1 MYESFFELKCKPFSL
16 LPDPDFLFLSS
27 RHSIALSLLE
37 YSLTGQAGFCVIT
50 GDIGSGKTTLVR
62 AFLGRV
68 GREFS
73 VGLISNTHAQ
83 VRDIAGWAL
92 TAFGQKQTSNNPA
105 EVYQELMAYLIAEY
119 GAGRQCIL
127 IVDEA
132 QNLSIEALEELR
144 LLSNINSG
152 KDLLLQILLVGQPEL
167 LEKLKQPELRQ
178 FAQRIAV
185 SHHLSPLNF
194 AETRKYIEHRLV
206 VSGASKPIFS
216 EMAVGAVQYFSGGVP
231 RLINSICDLCLV
243 YAFADGVHEIDEGLV
258 FRVIT
263 DRQLS
268 GIAPFANTKAVD
280 DPAVREEIS
289 VIAQSDKPR
298 PEVPDEAPAAVDAA
312 AKIAAVNPDAP
323 AVPVAK
329 APAPRKPAVVPAAS
343 SRPAETVQPIAIT
356 PRPLPVAAAPVP
368 TPAPSATEGAASNPT
383 AEDQYL
389 DGEDSDLLL
398 TCEADQ
404 DESLEPEPQRLN
416 GLQNPRVVVLHAE
429 PADRLTTARPSTPK
443 SDIDRQFP
451 VIEGDRGGSTV
462 DGDSLRVE
470 ETLLQAAPS
479 GTPKPSERS
488 WWRRAFRRGA

>member
-73 VGLISNTHAQ
+73 VGLISNTHVQ

-92 TAFGQKQTSNNPA
+92 TAFGQKQSSTNPA

-132 QNLSIEALEELR
+132 QNLSLEALEELR

-185 SHHLSPLNF
+185 SHHLSPLSF

-206 VSGASKPIFS
+206 VAGGSKPVFS
-216 EMAVGAVQYFSGGVP
+216 EMAIGAIQYFSGGVP

-243 YAFADGVHEIDEGLV
+243 YAFADGLREVDEGLV

-268 GIAPFANTKAVD
+268 GIAPFAHTKAVD
-280 DPAVREEIS
+280 DPTVREEIS
-289 VIAQSDKPR
+289 VIARSDRPDAKAAEKATPAT
-298 PEVPDEAPAAVDAA
+298 PEVA
-312 AKIAAVNPDAP
+312 AKV
-323 AVPVAK
+323 
-329 APAPRKPAVVPAAS
+329 
-343 SRPAETVQPIAIT
+343 IAIT
-356 PRPLPVAAAPVP
+356 TNPTAATGA
-368 TPAPSATEGAASNPT
+368 PAPSAGTIAPATAAAAGETVQMAPRRAPT
-383 AEDQYL
+383 AAEPGTGSAPVEDNHF

-398 TCEADQ
+398 TCEADNS
-404 DESLEPEPQRLN
+404 ETIEAPPALVEPGARLN
-416 GLQNPRVVVLHAE
+416 GSQGPRVVVLHAE
-429 PADRLTTARPSTPK
+429 PSDRLPTASTRMTGGK
-443 SDIDRQFP
+443 SEIERQFP
-451 VIEGDRGGSTV
+451 VIEGDRPGPRVGGH
-462 DGDSLRVE
+462 SLRVE
-470 ETLLQAAPS
+470 ETLLQAAPG

-488 WWRRAFRRGA
+488 WWRRAFRRGG